1 MTLKID
7 LHVHTTYSGDSVTTP
22 AEALLEAKRK
32 RLDGIAITDHDTIE
46 AYQAIPRNSELLII
60 PGIEVSSRE
69 GHILGLG
76 TRKPVEPG
84 LPAAETVK
92 RIHQLGGIA
101 VVPHPMAPLKS
112 SLNEA
117 AVMMV
122 KPDALETLNGSTS
135 SFISKKGMNLAL
147 RLKLPQI
154 GGSDSHYPSALGRA
168 YTLIEA
174 ELSLDAVLEAVKT
187 GRVKPAGRGAS
198 PGDIL
203 RKVGRRVKRRRMFR
217 ALPSG
222 LGRDPY

>member
-7 LHVHTTYSGDSVTTP
+7 LHVHTIYSRDSVTTP

-32 RLDGIAITDHDTIE
+32 RLDGIAITDHNTVE
-46 AYQAIPRNSELLII
+46 AYRAIPRNAELLVI
-60 PGIEVSSRE
+60 PGVEVSSRE

-76 TRKPVEPG
+76 IKEPVELG

-92 RIHQLGGIA
+92 QIHQLGGIA

-117 AVMMV
+117 AVMRI
-122 KPDALETLNGSTS
+122 KPDALETLNGSTCG
-135 SFISKKGMNLAL
+135 FISKKEMNLAL
-147 RLKLPQI
+147 KLKLPQV

-187 GRVKPAGRGAS
+187 GRVKPVGSGAS
-198 PGDIL
+198 LGDIL
-203 RKVGRRVKRRRMFR
+203 RKVGRRVKKRRMFR
-217 ALPSG
+217 TLPSG
-222 LGRDPY
+222 LGRDSY